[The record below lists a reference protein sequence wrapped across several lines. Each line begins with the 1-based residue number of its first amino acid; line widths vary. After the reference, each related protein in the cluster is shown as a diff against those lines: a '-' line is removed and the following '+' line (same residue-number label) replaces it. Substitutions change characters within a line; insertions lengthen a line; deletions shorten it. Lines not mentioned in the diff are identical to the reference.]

1 MNAGTHKRDPF
12 LNLLPLFW
20 EKKHKR
26 NTWNKASDLS
36 TPFRGK
42 QAHDPKTKW
51 FSDGSKRFRYFS
63 IYDAKKHKQ
72 IQRFRFA

>member
-1 MNAGTHKRDPF
+1 MHWAKNDTMNAGTHKRDPL

-36 TPFRGK
+36 T
-42 QAHDPKTKW
+42 
-51 FSDGSKRFRYFS
+51 FSRKAST
-63 IYDAKKHKQ
+63 
-72 IQRFRFA
+72 